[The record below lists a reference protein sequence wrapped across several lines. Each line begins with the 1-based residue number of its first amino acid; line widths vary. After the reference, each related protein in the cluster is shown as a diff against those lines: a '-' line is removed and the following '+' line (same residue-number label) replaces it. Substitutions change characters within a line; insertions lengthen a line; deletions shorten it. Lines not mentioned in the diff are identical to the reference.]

1 MNIKQFLEDSEGQF
15 GEFMKERHEQIKG
28 HYTNPFLEKPIALES
43 PCPKCHV
50 NPVLFFNDAK
60 SFTSFK
66 LHELIGEVRKTIVD
80 LKLQP
85 SSGSMWANG
94 EWSTNNK
101 DKITSHNSALDS
113 VLQLLDEAGGK

>member
-1 MNIKQFLEDSEGQF
+1 MNIKQFDVVSWLRNIQGLDDHDVLDAAEIQD
-15 GEFMKERHEQIKG
+15 
-28 HYTNPFLEKPIALES
+28 LCES
-43 PCPKCHV
+43 LSHD
-50 NPVLFFNDAK
+50 L
-60 SFTSFK
+60 TR
-66 LHELIGEVRKTIVD
+66 ELIGEVRKTIVD